1 MGTIIYNNNTNIKH
15 KNSTKNI
22 IQQHQLKF
30 IFSIYFYIK
39 YFLFY
44 IIVFEPRMIYKIIY
58 INSIIT
64 RLIQAT
70 PN

>member
-30 IFSIYFYIK
+30 IFSIYFYIE

-44 IIVFEPRMIYKIIY
+44 FIIL
-58 INSIIT
+58 N
-64 RLIQAT
+64 QG
-70 PN
+70 